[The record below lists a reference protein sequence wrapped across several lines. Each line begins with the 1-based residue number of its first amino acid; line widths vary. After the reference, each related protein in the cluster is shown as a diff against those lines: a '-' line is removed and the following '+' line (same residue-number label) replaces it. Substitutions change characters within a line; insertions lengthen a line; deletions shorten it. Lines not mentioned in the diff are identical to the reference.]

1 MPSRDCSIRFAGL
14 RVREVTHGSQKLLPV
29 PRMRRRHPVALH
41 ASRSLIASRIGSAT
55 TFCCRWHGGALQAPL
70 RPRFSDYSMLVCR
83 VEPVR
88 TRQLV
93 RRIQAAAAAS
103 DRHLTVRTSSRV
115 ESKTTVRLLHSLPKM
130 ANQRCDRPSHTLL
143 SPDKRSL
150 SNAVQESGRR
160 RFWSLGTCFVSAPR
174 HPTQG
179 NNSRNF
185 PARKRRSVSPAVGSE
200 ILRRISAHII
210 RRPETDLRLAAHRDA
225 PAARLP
231 RGSKSGP

>member
-88 TRQLV
+88 TRQPV
-93 RRIQAAAAAS
+93 RRIQAAVAAS
-103 DRHLTVRTSSRV
+103 DRRLTFILSSGSGPVGARRV
-115 ESKTTVRLLHSLPKM
+115 EDHSPPPPWLAENGKP
-130 ANQRCDRPSHTLL
+130 ALRPAIPHACESRHDCINTGQLSVHLVSSH
-143 SPDKRSL
+143 
-150 SNAVQESGRR
+150 G
-160 RFWSLGTCFVSAPR
+160 
-174 HPTQG
+174 
-179 NNSRNF
+179 
-185 PARKRRSVSPAVGSE
+185 
-200 ILRRISAHII
+200 
-210 RRPETDLRLAAHRDA
+210 
-225 PAARLP
+225 
-231 RGSKSGP
+231 